1 MILAKPKSQSFAWGM
16 PLSDVRRT
24 FSGLRSQWTM
34 SRLCKYCSAIRIWGR
49 RRREGEG
56 RERKKRQGR
65 KKKERGRRD
74 EGGKRR
80 REIGERKE
88 KKREEGERGEGM
100 MKKER
105 LRC

>member
-49 RRREGEG
+49 RRKEGEG
-56 RERKKRQGR
+56 RERKKRRGR
-65 KKKERGRRD
+65 KKE
-74 EGGKRR
+74 
-80 REIGERKE
+80 GERKE
-88 KKREEGERGEGM
+88 RDRGRERGKEMGGGKREGRRHDEER
-100 MKKER
+100 KT
-105 LRC
+105 